1 MLNKTVEALNK
12 LLRLSR
18 IRFDFVF
25 LMLMQFLIEGQLV
38 VLGLRGTWKPE
49 SPCSSWRG
57 E

>member
-38 VLGLRGTWKPE
+38 VLGPKGHVETRK
-49 SPCSSWRG
+49 SMFFVAR
-57 E
+57 